1 MAPAP
6 VQRAREAPPCLRGG
20 PATRPRW
27 RAVDTQTVH
36 AGAQAS
42 WARRAPAAAL
52 ITLIGTGHVF
62 DLRARLQREVL
73 ARMPDVVCL
82 ELDPGRLRALLAR
95 KHGTLKPGDVPL
107 AYRMLSD
114 FQGRIASGNGIQ
126 PGDELLAAF
135 EAAQQARLPVEL
147 IDLDAQ
153 VAFQRLWASM
163 GWVERGRLLGSA
175 FVSMVLPKGMVE
187 EQLEEMQA
195 DYEGVFAQMAEEF
208 PTVKRVLIDER
219 NEHMAG
225 RLRALREQGRER
237 IVAVVGDGHVDGMR
251 ALLEGRGLPV
261 EAVRLKDL
269 RAPEPPQSASATW
282 STTVEW

>member
-1 MAPAP
+1 
-6 VQRAREAPPCLRGG
+6 
-20 PATRPRW
+20 
-27 RAVDTQTVH
+27 
-36 AGAQAS
+36 
-42 WARRAPAAAL
+42 L

-73 ARMPDVVCL
+73 GRVPDVVCI

-95 KHGTLKPGDVPL
+95 KHGQLKPGDVPL
-107 AYRMLSD
+107 AYRMLAE

-153 VAFQRLWASM
+153 VAFQKLWATM
-163 GWVERGRLLGSA
+163 GWLERGRLLGSA
-175 FVSMVLPKGMVE
+175 MVSMVLPKRMVE
-187 EQLEEMQA
+187 QQLEEMQG
-195 DYEGVFAQMAEEF
+195 DYEGAFEQLAKEF

-219 NEHMAG
+219 NEHMAA
-225 RLRALREQGRER
+225 RLRALRGQGRER

-251 ALLEGRGLPV
+251 ALLEQHGLPV
-261 EAVRLKDL
+261 EAVRLRDL
-269 RAPEPPQSASATW
+269 RAPGPPPSASATW